1 MKLQLL
7 FAVGSAAMMGMAA
20 SISIAVPQSPV
31 VTYGIIR
38 DELGS
43 PLTKDA
49 AARLELV
56 KRDAPNGTVYAACD
70 VGDYGYAGM
79 NYRLSLE
86 IDSAG
91 PVRERAVVKGTP
103 MKIAATLAGEAVE
116 LSPVSEFATPKQGT
130 RQRLDYTLGEDRD
143 GDGLPDMWEEWVL
156 LMAGLDADEEM
167 IAMLSPDDDLDGDG
181 MTNRAEFLAGTDP
194 FNKTDLF
201 AISDYKCVGTGE
213 AARGAITFPSVMG
226 RSYRILMSETLSNP
240 VWSPVSSSKSADGE
254 LVYAIYP
261 GTGRKMTIYVSGALG
276 NVFFKVSAE

>member
-7 FAVGSAAMMGMAA
+7 FAVCSAAVAGMAA
-20 SISIAVPQSPV
+20 SVSIAVPQSPV

-38 DELGS
+38 DEFGS

-70 VGDYGYAGM
+70 VGSYGYAGM

-91 PVRERAVVKGTP
+91 PVRARAVVQDTP
-103 MKIAATLAGEAVE
+103 MKIAATLAGEPVE
-116 LSPVSEFATPKQGT
+116 LSPVAEFITPTQGT
-130 RQRLDYTLGEDRD
+130 RQRLDYTIGEDLD
-143 GDGLPDMWEEWVL
+143 GDGLPDMWEMWVL
-156 LMAGLDADEEM
+156 LMAGFDADDEM
-167 IAMLSPDDDLDGDG
+167 IDLFSPDDDLDGDG

-194 FNKTDLF
+194 FNETDLF
-201 AISDYKCVGTGE
+201 AITDYKRVGTGAE
-213 AARGAITFPSVMG
+213 ARAAITFSSVMG
-226 RSYRILMSETLSNP
+226 RSYRILMSETLTNP
-240 VWSPVSSSKSADGE
+240 VWSPVASSKSAEGD
-254 LVYAIYP
+254 LAYAIYP